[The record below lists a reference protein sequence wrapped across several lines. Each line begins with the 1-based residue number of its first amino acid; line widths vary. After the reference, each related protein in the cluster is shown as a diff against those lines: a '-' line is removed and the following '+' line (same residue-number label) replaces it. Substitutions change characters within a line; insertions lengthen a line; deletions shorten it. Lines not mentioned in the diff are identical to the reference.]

1 LADEAYNIAS
11 SSVAKLLDTI
21 HLMKCIGLSTT
32 PKRIYD
38 PEGSEKMEAFFN
50 DGNGPAHEPYIYNF
64 PMERAIDEGI
74 LCPYYYFPKI
84 VSLTP
89 DEMVHY
95 AEISTKL
102 AKAYITFLSP
112 NFILQNY
119 ALSA

>member
-1 LADEAYNIAS
+1 LRSETSLIQTIGRAARNVGGQVIMYAD
-11 SSVAKLLDTI
+11 
-21 HLMKCIGLSTT
+21 
-32 PKRIYD
+32 RIT
-38 PEGSEKMEAFFN
+38 GS
-50 DGNGPAHEPYIYNF
+50 
-64 PMERAIDEGI
+64 MERAIDEGI